1 MRAKG
6 AVGSMSR
13 RIIAGGVAVAVA
25 LALVVIGSV
34 LRRASSKADTFY
46 SAPKSAPTQPGK
58 LLRSDPFVGDI
69 PADARAWRVLYTTT
83 TYDGRPAVASGIVV
97 ASRTASVRP
106 QPVVVWAHGTTGYAT
121 ACAPSLTARPFG
133 GGILQDVAQMVRRH
147 WVVVAPDYTGMGAP
161 GKQPYLVGQG
171 EARSVL
177 DAVRA
182 SRQLKQLSVS
192 NRAVVWGHSQ
202 GGGAALWTGQLQPT
216 YAPDIELEGVAAI
229 APTSDMAALA
239 RYWNAT
245 QAGRDLM
252 AFTMASYDAA
262 YPDVRATPYLK
273 PAAVP
278 VVPRIAQRC
287 GVRAAEVWTPARA
300 RKVGKSLLDRSPNTG
315 PLESRLRE
323 NTPVDAGGAPLLLA
337 QGGADKTVPATMQR
351 AYARMLCVRG
361 QRLDYREYPGR
372 DHSGVE
378 ATGAPLVAQL
388 MTWTERRWSGDAA
401 PDNCSNLTRES
412 PTRRS
417 STNQG

>member
-1 MRAKG
+1 MRGKSV
-6 AVGSMSR
+6 VGSMSR
-13 RIIAGGVAVAVA
+13 RVIAGGAAVAVA
-25 LALVVIGSV
+25 LALVVIGGE
-34 LRRASSKADTFY
+34 LHLASSKAETFY
-46 SAPKSAPTQPGK
+46 AAPKSVPPRPGK
-58 LLRSDPFVGDI
+58 LLRSAPFVGDI

-83 TYDGRPAVASGIVV
+83 TYDGRPAVASGIVI
-97 ASRTASVRP
+97 ASRTASGRP

-133 GGILQDVAQMVRRH
+133 GGILQDVAEMVRRH

-161 GKQPYLVGQG
+161 GNQPYLIGQG

-182 SRQLKQLSVS
+182 SRQLKHLSVS

-216 YAPDIELEGVAAI
+216 YAPDISLEGVAAI
-229 APTSDMAALA
+229 APTSDMPALA
-239 RYWNAT
+239 RHWNSV

-262 YPDVRATPYLK
+262 YPDVRATDYLK

-278 VVPRIAQRC
+278 VVHQIAQRC
-287 GVRAAEVWTPARA
+287 GKLAAEVWKPPVARQ
-300 RKVGKSLLDRSPNTG
+300 VGASLFERSPNSG
-315 PLESRLRE
+315 PFESRLRE
-323 NTPVDAGGAPLLLA
+323 NTPVDTGGAPLLLA
-337 QGGADKTVPATMQR
+337 QGGADQTVPATMQR

-361 QRLDYREYPGR
+361 QRLAYREYPGR

-388 MTWTERRWSGDAA
+388 MTWTEQRWAGDAA
-401 PDNCSNLTRES
+401 PDNCSKLTRES
-412 PTRRS
+412 PKRRA
-417 STNQG
+417 STTQG